1 MRKKEDIDNSQ
12 EDNVIYVDA
21 PEEAAEN
28 NARIQREA
36 KRRKNL
42 VKLAMLI
49 FILIIGLDNIKIGF
63 LYLFAFGCVIL
74 AIDVLIKQFF
84 VRCIVNK
91 KVMDLVKNNRSFE

>member
-49 FILIIGLDNIKIGF
+49 FILIIAGGLYIF
-63 LYLFAFGCVIL
+63 
-74 AIDVLIKQFF
+74 
-84 VRCIVNK
+84 VNK
-91 KVMDLVKNNRSFE
+91 EYRGYRVSASNMIDYENSEVTE

>member
-49 FILIIGLDNIKIGF
+49 FILIIAGGLYIF
-63 LYLFAFGCVIL
+63 
-74 AIDVLIKQFF
+74 
-84 VRCIVNK
+84 VNK
-91 KVMDLVKNNRSFE
+91 K